1 MTTRNKE
8 ACEQCALGLVCT
20 QAALPVTLWSCTR
33 CGRKYAGWG
42 TEDKSGL
49 ANVQEVNSCPKWENV
64 RRVNTCQWC
73 VRESNEVAQ
82 TQRRINWEKVSL
94 LRIAQRAKYVKPE

>member
-1 MTTRNKE
+1 MTIINRE

-20 QAALPVTLWSCTR
+20 QANFAVTLWSCMR

-49 ANVQEVNSCPKWENV
+49 ANVQEVNCCPKWEGV
-64 RRVNTCQWC
+64 RRVGRCQWC
-73 VRESNEVAQ
+73 VKESNNAPSAGRE
-82 TQRRINWEKVSL
+82 INWEKESL
-94 LRIAQRAKYVKPE
+94 LRIAQRAKYVKLD